1 MKVNEGPEDNY
12 CRDYYWVT
20 ICIGPMRLDCQS
32 KAGQADDA
40 AIWLIGKSYLKIM
53 SGQSVL

>member
-1 MKVNEGPEDNY
+1 MKVNEGPEDN
-12 CRDYYWVT
+12 WVT